1 MLFVSCIF
9 CLQKLS
15 IFHYNVVYSYCYSN
29 RSGSSDYERNK
40 KQIDKE
46 WNKIMF
52 NVAIC
57 DDDKSFRDLLE
68 KHLKNY
74 FDERSIPLNF
84 FQFSSGEDLL
94 KSDMLFDL
102 AFLDVEME
110 KINGIDTGKALKRKN
125 PHNIIFV
132 ITSYEG
138 YLDDAFKIHAF
149 RFLSKPLNVV
159 RLYKALDDA
168 AELINN
174 DIIVFYDVQS
184 ASDVRI
190 YTNDIIFIEIEK
202 KKTKIVTTNGTYYSN
217 EKIAVWKNRLNG
229 ISFVCPHSSYIAN
242 LDYSIRHTRTLLVLA
257 KKDLD
262 GNIVEKHEIN
272 IAPKRQAEIKK
283 LFFYVLERR

>member
-1 MLFVSCIF
+1 MNI
-9 CLQKLS
+9 
-15 IFHYNVVYSYCYSN
+15 
-29 RSGSSDYERNK
+29 
-40 KQIDKE
+40 
-46 WNKIMF
+46 
-52 NVAIC
+52 AIC

-68 KHLKNY
+68 KHIKNY
-74 FDERSIPLNF
+74 FNERSVPLNF
-84 FQFSSGEDLL
+84 FQFSCGEDLL
-94 KSDMLFDL
+94 KSEILFDL
-102 AFLDVEME
+102 AFLDVEMGE
-110 KINGIDTGKALKRKN
+110 INGIDTGKELKRKN

-174 DIIVFYDVQS
+174 DMIVFYDMNTG
-184 ASDVRI
+184 ADVRI
-190 YTNDIIFIEIEK
+190 YTNDIIYLEIEK
-202 KKTKIVTTNGTYYSN
+202 KKTKIVTVNDTYYSTD
-217 EKIAVWKNRLNG
+217 KISVWKSRLNG

-242 LDYSIRHTRTLLVLA
+242 LDYSIKHTRTLLVLA

-262 GNIVEKHEIN
+262 GNIIERYGIN
-272 IAPKRQAEIKK
+272 IAPKKQAEIKR

>member
-1 MLFVSCIF
+1 MNI
-9 CLQKLS
+9 
-15 IFHYNVVYSYCYSN
+15 
-29 RSGSSDYERNK
+29 
-40 KQIDKE
+40 
-46 WNKIMF
+46 
-52 NVAIC
+52 AIC

-190 YTNDIIFIEIEK
+190 YTNDIIFIEILENQRIIAENAQF
-202 KKTKIVTTNGTYYSN
+202 TGIAAGQGVGFTTGLLHLRKGLGMRETP
-217 EKIAVWKNRLNG
+217 IR
-229 ISFVCPHSSYIAN
+229 PHSWHCRMQS
-242 LDYSIRHTRTLLVLA
+242 DYQY
-257 KKDLD
+257 D
-262 GNIVEKHEIN
+262 
-272 IAPKRQAEIKK
+272 
-283 LFFYVLERR
+283 